1 MHDPVGVALPLLGY
15 QLVKYLLYR
24 SQPSSR
30 RRRKKQSEQLP
41 EAKLVGS
48 HRPDG
53 VTFIVIVT
61 SDVREQR
68 KVTSAADMAPSGRW
82 LTTSCAAV
90 SLKRR

>member
-15 QLVKYLLYR
+15 QLVTYLLYS

-30 RRRKKQSEQLP
+30 RRQKKQSEQLP

-61 SDVREQR
+61 SEVRRDNIKR
-68 KVTSAADMAPSGRW
+68 KTQNIFSWGL
-82 LTTSCAAV
+82 LT
-90 SLKRR
+90 LL